1 MIAKNDEFVGI
12 VDRLGANGEGIIKN
26 GEFIVFVPYTLPTEK
41 IKYKILKVT
50 KNYAFGKVL
59 EVLVPADD
67 RIREV
72 CPVFG
77 KCGGC
82 QLQHF
87 KYSAQLKFKSQLVS
101 DCFKK
106 IAGFDVKVKST
117 VKSVQ
122 EYEYRN
128 KLQLP
133 IGSVNGETQIGFFA
147 ENSHRIVP
155 VKNCYIHPS
164 WGQKLISAI
173 RIFMLKNKI
182 SGYDEVSKTGLLRHV
197 VCRETDNS
205 FIITLVST
213 KAEIPH
219 INDLIEELKSC
230 FMNFSLYINVN
241 SLDTNV
247 VFGDEFILKY
257 GAPTY
262 IDDFLGLKYEVGVQS
277 FMQINTLVATKL
289 YQNAVKLL
297 EPDEDTFVID
307 AYSGAGLMTA
317 MFAKKAKCAFGIEIV
332 PEAVKIADSLAKMN
346 GLSDKMINK
355 CGDCAKILP
364 DMVKDLSSK
373 GKVSVVLDPPRKGC
387 DYSVIEAIKSCEI
400 DKIVYIS
407 CNPATLARDV
417 GLLVGSL
424 YYDGNEI
431 KKAVDYTPKYD
442 ITSIQPYD
450 MFAQTKHVETL
461 VCLTRK

>member
-1 MIAKNDEFVGI
+1 MITKNDEFVGI
-12 VDRLGANGEGIIKN
+12 VDRLGVNGEGIIKN
-26 GEFIVFVPYTLPTEK
+26 GDFIVFVPYVLPTEK
-41 IKYKILKVT
+41 VRYKILKVA
-50 KNYAFGKVL
+50 KNFAYGKVL

-87 KYSAQLKFKSQLVS
+87 KYSAQLKFKAQLVS

-106 IAGFDVKVKST
+106 IAGLDVKVKSA

-133 IGSVNGETQIGFFA
+133 IGAVNGETQIGFFA

-155 VKNCYIHPS
+155 IKNCYIHPS
-164 WGQKLISAI
+164 WGQKVISAL

-182 SGYDEVSKTGLLRHV
+182 SGYDDVTKTGLLRHI

-213 KAEIPH
+213 RAEIPH
-219 INDLIEELKSC
+219 LDDFIEELKSC
-230 FMNFSLYINVN
+230 FINFSLYVNVN
-241 SLDTNV
+241 SDDTNV
-247 VFGDEFILKY
+247 VFGDQFILKY

-262 IDDFLGLKYEVGVQS
+262 INDFLGLKYEVGVQS
-277 FMQINTLVATKL
+277 FMQVNTLVATKL

-297 EPDEDTFVID
+297 DPDEETFVID

-317 MFAKKAKCAFGIEIV
+317 MFAKKAKCAFGIEII
-332 PEAVKIADSLAKMN
+332 PEAVNIANSLAKMN
-346 GLSDKMINK
+346 GLTDKMVNT
-355 CGDCAKILP
+355 CGDCATVLP
-364 DMVKDLSSK
+364 DLVKNLSEK
-373 GKVSVVLDPPRKGC
+373 GKVFVAYYEKKKQVHF
-387 DYSVIEAIKSCEI
+387 
-400 DKIVYIS
+400 
-407 CNPATLARDV
+407 
-417 GLLVGSL
+417 LL
-424 YYDGNEI
+424 
-431 KKAVDYTPKYD
+431 
-442 ITSIQPYD
+442 
-450 MFAQTKHVETL
+450 
-461 VCLTRK
+461 